1 MNPTFPTLQDLEK
14 ARERIAP
21 YANRTPVLTSRT
33 FDALA
38 RAELFFKC
46 ENFQRVGA
54 FKFRG
59 ACNAI
64 MALDDPPCV
73 ATHSSGN
80 HAQAVALAAKI
91 RGIPAHVVM
100 PTGAPAAKRRAV
112 EGYGA
117 RIIDCANT
125 LEAREQTLETV
136 LAETGAVAIHP
147 YDDPYVVAG
156 QATATLELLEEV
168 PDLDLVLTPVGGGG
182 LMSGAALACRY
193 TSPST
198 KVIACEPALAD
209 DAHEGFRTGV
219 RVGPRPPETVAD
231 GLRTALGELT
241 FAIMREHVSDVRT
254 VSEDE
259 IVSTTRRVFERMKI
273 VIEPSSA
280 VPIAVA
286 LRGNWQAKRIGVL
299 ISGGNLDLDRLPW
312 QDS

>member
-1 MNPTFPTLQDLEK
+1 MDFPTLEDLEA

-21 YANRTPVLTSRT
+21 HANRTPVLTSRT

-38 RAELFFKC
+38 GASLFFKC
-46 ENFQRVGA
+46 ENLQRVGA

-64 MALDDPPCV
+64 MALDDPPAV

-100 PTGAPAAKRRAV
+100 PIDAPRAKRAAV

-117 RIIDCANT
+117 RVIDCAPT
-125 LEAREQTLETV
+125 LEARERTLEKV
-136 LAETGAVAIHP
+136 LSETDAIAIHP

-168 PDLDLVLTPVGGGG
+168 PELDVVLVPVGGGG
-182 LMSGAALACRY
+182 LMSGAALACHY
-193 TSPST
+193 TSPRT
-198 KVIACEPALAD
+198 KVVACEPALAD
-209 DAHEGFRTGV
+209 DAHEGFRSGM
-219 RVGPRPPETVAD
+219 RVGPRPPQTIAD

-241 FAIMREHVSDVRT
+241 FAIMRAHVADVRT
-254 VSEDE
+254 VSEE
-259 IVSTTRRVFERMKI
+259 AIVSTTRLVFERMNI

-286 LRGNWQAKRIGVL
+286 LQGNWTAKRIGIV

-312 QDS
+312 QEV